1 MIFLEWG
8 RLCLQSKLFDSLGT
22 RRVLLLSLFTCYMVS
37 DYLRSHG
44 LQPTRLLCPWDSPG
58 KGTGVGCH
66 FLLQGIFQTRGLN
79 LGLLHCRRILYHY
92 VPPEEWL
99 ERLSKCTRQ
108 CLRVVGIFIILIEG
122 VSYIYIYAHIYVL
135 YTYVCMSHI
144 FVCLFSLSIIIWRF
158 FNVCVLQ

>member
-108 CLRVVGIFIILIEG
+108 CLRVVGIFITLIEG
-122 VSYIYIYAHIYVL
+122 VSYIYICTYICVIYICV
-135 YTYVCMSHI
+135 YVTY
-144 FVCLFSLSIIIWRF
+144 FCLSFLTLHNYLEI
-158 FNVCVLQ
+158 L

>member
-122 VSYIYIYAHIYVL
+122 VSYIYICTYICVIYICV
-135 YTYVCMSHI
+135 YVTY
-144 FVCLFSLSIIIWRF
+144 FCLSFLTLHNYLEI
-158 FNVCVLQ
+158 L